1 MGKATYLRF
10 LQLVETLQ
18 GDIEK
23 SDLDLT
29 AVRLLEVVAVAHAKE
44 SDLTVTEA
52 MALNSIASPATLH
65 RKLTAL
71 LDAGYIEFSHKDNNR
86 RTKFVL
92 PTQTANKYFSKLGA
106 ALVSVSGVQALQAAQ
121 SPNQLP

>member
-29 AVRLLEVVAVAHAKE
+29 AVRLLEAVAVAHANK

-52 MALNSIASPATLH
+52 MALSNIASPATLH

-71 LDAGYIEFSHKDNNR
+71 LDAGYVEFSHKGKNR

-92 PTQTANKYFSKLGA
+92 PSQNANKYFSKLGT
-106 ALVSVSGVQALQAAQ
+106 ALVSASNAQAL
-121 SPNQLP
+121 